1 MEESKVLL
9 EHAVIN
15 QLEQDFEDQE
25 YDALSEMLGLLMEDE
40 RSAGILTEYLS
51 DELKEQFLE
60 GKVTIRY

>member
-15 QLEQDFEDQE
+15 QLEQDFEDQD

-40 RSAGILTEYLS
+40 RSAKILTEYIG
-51 DELKEQFLE
+51 DELREQFLE